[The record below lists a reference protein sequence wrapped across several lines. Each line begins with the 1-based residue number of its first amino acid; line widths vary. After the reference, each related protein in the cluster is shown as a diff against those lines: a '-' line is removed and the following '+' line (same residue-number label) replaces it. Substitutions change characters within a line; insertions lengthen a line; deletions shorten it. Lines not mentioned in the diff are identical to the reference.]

1 MYHIETGFR
10 RTQRRRFAA
19 ATLCGVAWLVLPLM
33 AIAQTQPSKQMQTGS
48 QVQPSPESQ
57 SPPSSVSDH
66 QLDAAAKAIRQVN
79 VVKQSY
85 AYKLAAAPSS
95 SDKARIAGE
104 ANDALVKAVT
114 DQGLS
119 VDEYNAIIERA
130 RTDATLRQKLV
141 ARLRPST
148 Q

>member
-10 RTQRRRFAA
+10 RTQRTRFAS
-19 ATLCGVAWLVLPLM
+19 ATFSGVAWLLLPLM
-33 AIAQTQPSKQMQTGS
+33 AIAQTQPSKQMRTGP
-48 QVQPSPESQ
+48 QVQTSPE
-57 SPPSSVSDH
+57 SVSDH
-66 QLDAAAKAIRQVN
+66 QLDAAVKGIRQVH

-95 SDKARIAGE
+95 DKARIAGE
-104 ANDALVKAVT
+104 ANVALVKAVT

-119 VDEYNAIIERA
+119 VDEYNAIIDRA

-148 Q
+148 H

>member
-1 MYHIETGFR
+1 MYYIETGCR
-10 RTQRRRFAA
+10 RTQRWRFAA
-19 ATLCGVAWLVLPLM
+19 ATFGGVAWLLLPLM
-33 AIAQTQPSKQMQTGS
+33 AIAQTQPSKQMQTGP
-48 QVQPSPESQ
+48 QVRPSPESQ
-57 SPPSSVSDH
+57 SPPSSLSDH
-66 QLDAAAKAIRQVN
+66 QLDAAAKAIRQVS

-85 AYKLAAAPSS
+85 ADKLAAAPS

-141 ARLRPST
+141 ARLRPPT